1 LSQYKSILNQL
12 GSEQFFSDP
21 YPVYAQLR
29 AYEKPFWLPH
39 RQPTN
44 CAGLYL
50 ISRYDDVARFLSA
63 DNSISK
69 NIEAV
74 RPPGFQSVF
83 DKHML
88 HRDGADHRRLRSLAA
103 PYFSRIYTAGLEQ
116 IVVRVVTRLLD
127 QIPQGQGDI
136 DFVETIAERVPLAV
150 IADMLGIPDED
161 LVRIR
166 RWSLVFSEA
175 FDSLLSES
183 LTLASQAQ
191 ALGEYLSYVE
201 GLLGSATDSTLI
213 ADMKLAHKRGE
224 LSFEE
229 LVAMLGFLLF
239 AGHETTISLI
249 GSVMLSV
256 LKSEAWQGLRCN
268 ADLVDVAIE
277 ETLRFE
283 SPEQRT
289 SFRLTQS
296 EVQLC
301 NYSIEEGAQVSLIL
315 GSANRDELHFQQAG
329 RFLLTR
335 SRNPHLAFGRG
346 LHTCLGNNLARME
359 ARVVLRTL
367 LDRYPSVSL
376 LYPASTANWRRNSF
390 FRQLKALP
398 ITLC

>member
-1 LSQYKSILNQL
+1 M
-12 GSEQFFSDP
+12 
-21 YPVYAQLR
+21 
-29 AYEKPFWLPH
+29 
-39 RQPTN
+39 
-44 CAGLYL
+44 